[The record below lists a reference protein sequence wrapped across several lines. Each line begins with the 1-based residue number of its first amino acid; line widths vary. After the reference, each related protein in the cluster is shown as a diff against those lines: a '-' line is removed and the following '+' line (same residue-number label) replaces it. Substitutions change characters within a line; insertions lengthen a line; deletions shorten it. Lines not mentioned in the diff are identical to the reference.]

1 MQESS
6 IATLEEA
13 DRVATRIAEL
23 ELEIALVNT
32 RFDLR
37 RQRLE
42 QRQTEANA
50 PLVEE
55 RDALYA
61 KLETFAS
68 RNPNCL
74 EKERPIPGGSYK
86 IVRGRYSVKC
96 DPDMDLEGES
106 ARFGLHLYTM
116 KPDLNA
122 IGKLLAE
129 GEEIEGAHRVLG
141 RDKVK
146 VTPDKKLTASRMDEA
161 KKAESARIAE
171 A

>member
-1 MQESS
+1 MTEQITS
-6 IATLEEA
+6 LEAA
-13 DRVATRIAEL
+13 DRVATQIAKL
-23 ELEIALVNT
+23 ELEITLVNT

-37 RQRLE
+37 SQRLE
-42 QRQTEANA
+42 QRKAEANA
-50 PLVEE
+50 PLIAE
-55 RDALYA
+55 RDALYT
-61 KLETFAS
+61 KLEAFAT

-129 GEEIEGAHRVLG
+129 GEEIEGAHRVLS

-146 VTPDKKLTASRMDEA
+146 ITPDKKLTASRMDEA